1 MARPKKLEK
10 NKKIFVPIT
19 LDKNI
24 YFYLKKR
31 DVKISTYINQMLKVA
46 LNKGSREND
55 NFYDPNLSTLVRL
68 RSRVRLSPE
77 ALKGAFTL
85 YLKKQSFKF
94 CFFL

>member
-31 DVKISTYINQMLKVA
+31 DVKISTYITQVLKVA

-55 NFYDPNLSTLVRL
+55 DFYDPNLLTLV
-68 RSRVRLSPE
+68 SLSI
-77 ALKGAFTL
+77 LN
-85 YLKKQSFKF
+85 
-94 CFFL
+94 